1 MSIENPIE
9 LGGVYYLESQN
20 PNMNP
25 IAIRVEI
32 TPPNYVSWEDTSHGR
47 VVRFSKLLV
56 DGREIQEKPEKAPER
71 IEAVDMDGNKYILV
85 KLTTQIFNEKLKK
98 FVAGGESLNFNN
110 DQELQD
116 YYLKADF
123 YSPG

>member
-1 MSIENPIE
+1 MSIEKPIK

-25 IAIRVEI
+25 IAIRAEI

-47 VVRFSKLLV
+47 VVRFSKMLV
-56 DGREIQEKPEKAPER
+56 DGREIQEKPEKVPEK
-71 IEAVDMDGNKYILV
+71 IEVVDMDGNKYILV

-110 DQELQD
+110 DKELQD
-116 YYLKADF
+116 YYLTADF